1 MGWPATMRVV
11 VAPEGGEVSV
21 ANAPRRPEARHH
33 RQQLEVRRLRAAELF
48 AAGSASPRSPLWV
61 GPSPRWRQGGRVTS
75 DRALG
80 GPSFPS
86 TALLHLVSLRHREAV
101 TRSGVRSPRQA

>member
-1 MGWPATMRVV
+1 MGWPRTMRLA

-21 ANAPRRPEARHH
+21 ATAPRRPEARHH

-61 GPSPRWRQGGRVTS
+61 RPSPRWSQGGWVTS
-75 DRALG
+75 DGALG
-80 GPSFPS
+80 GSSFPS
-86 TALLHLVSLRHREAV
+86 TGSAARMNVRALVQDLL
-101 TRSGVRSPRQA
+101 SPPR